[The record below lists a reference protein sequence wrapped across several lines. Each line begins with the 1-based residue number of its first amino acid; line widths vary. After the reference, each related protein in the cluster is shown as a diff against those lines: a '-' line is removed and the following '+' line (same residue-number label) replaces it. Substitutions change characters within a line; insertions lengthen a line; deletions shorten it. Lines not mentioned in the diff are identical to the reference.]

1 VATTRIR
8 EDIWEL
14 GDEADPWRDP
24 AILAYARAVAAM
36 QKLDSTDPENGAS
49 WKNQAAI
56 HERRAAKV
64 PGRLEDQ
71 CQHSSWYFLPW
82 HRMYL
87 YRFEQIVRSHMP
99 AAAAAT
105 WALPYWNY
113 TQVTAHRVLPPAF
126 RAKKLPDGKPNP
138 LYVSARSK
146 SVPDVNGGE
155 PLPSAGVT
163 TAAALAERVY
173 TRSAPGATAGFGG
186 SKTGFSHGGSG
197 IPGPLEQTPHGDVHV
212 LVGGNGGFMSAFST
226 AALDPIFWLHHC
238 NLDRLWER
246 WLRAAAGGHPPGK
259 NPTDGAWLNRSFE
272 LVNKDGNRVKLA
284 VKDVLDIEGELG
296 YTYSGLP
303 AAPEDLDELME
314 IGGVSDD
321 ERPAELVGATEQ
333 PVTLTGTTEATSMQV
348 SAPTGP
354 ASRTEESLGPPPSV
368 YLNVENIEGEAN
380 PGLLY
385 GVYVNL
391 PADEPP
397 DPDGP
402 HFAGTMSFF
411 GIESST
417 EDDDDR
423 EEAPH
428 GLRHVFDITP
438 LVAKLTELGRWDPE
452 HLHVTFSAIGVEDEI
467 ASALDVP
474 PVRIGRVSLF
484 MQ

>member
-1 VATTRIR
+1 MALRVRKN
-8 EDIWEL
+8 IWDL
-14 GDEADPWRDP
+14 GDEDDPWRDP
-24 AILAYARAVAAM
+24 AILAYAHAVAAM
-36 QKLDSTDPENGAS
+36 KRVDETHPRNGAS

-56 HERRAAKV
+56 HERRNASV

-99 AAAAAT
+99 AATAAT

-113 TQVTAHRVLPPAF
+113 SQVAAHRPLPPAF
-126 RAKKLPDGKPNP
+126 RQRKLPNGKPNP
-138 LYVSARSK
+138 LYVSQRQTS
-146 SVPDVNGGE
+146 PLNVNGGD
-155 PLPSAGVT
+155 PMPSVAVR

-173 TRSAPGATAGFGG
+173 SKASPGATSGFGG
-186 SKTGFSHGGSG
+186 SKTKFSHSGSG
-197 IPGPLEQTPHGDVHV
+197 FPGPLEQTPHGDVHV
-212 LVGGNGGFMSAFST
+212 MVGGNGGFMASFGT

-246 WLRAAAGGHPPGK
+246 WLRSPAGGHPAGK
-259 NPTDGAWLNRSFE
+259 NPTDSAWRNRTFA
-272 LVNKDGNRVKLA
+272 LVNRKGNRVKLA
-284 VKDVLDIEGELG
+284 VKDVLDIEGRLNH
-296 YTYSGLP
+296 TYSGLP

-314 IGGVSDD
+314 VGDVSDD
-321 ERPAELVGATEQ
+321 ERPAELVGATER
-333 PVTLTGTTEATSMQV
+333 PVTLTGVTTAASVPV
-348 SAPTGP
+348 SPPTGP
-354 ASRTEESLGPPPSV
+354 AARTEESAGPPTSV
-368 YLNVENIEGEAN
+368 YLNVENIEGDAN

-385 GVYVNL
+385 GVYINL
-391 PADEPP
+391 PESEPP

-411 GIESST
+411 GIETTT

-428 GLRHVFDITP
+428 GLRHSFDITS
-438 LVAKLTELGRWDPE
+438 LAAQLSEQGRWDPE
-452 HLHVTFSAIGVEDEI
+452 HLEVTFSPIGLEDE
-467 ASALDVP
+467 AAQALDVP
-474 PVRIGRVSLF
+474 PVKLGRVSVF